1 MICRSPR
8 KWRFIFLYCNAMSNI
23 LCTKNNHQSPKQNQD
38 LKNPNPPIPPI
49 TRWFVGPPTNG
60 NLFVCIDM
68 PVRYSPHANQS
79 PIAKRQ
85 SLITKQKPRLKNPPK
100 TKSPNYPNHP
110 MICGSK
116 PPLQMEIY
124 LFSLHCNAMSDT
136 LCSKTNQQSPIT
148 NHQNKT
154 KT

>member
-8 KWRFIFLYCNAMSNI
+8 KWRFIFLYYNAMSNI

-85 SLITKQKPRLKNPPK
+85 SLITKQKPRLKNSPPPQNQIPQ
-100 TKSPNYPNHP
+100 SPYDLWVT
-110 MICGSK
+110 
-116 PPLQMEIY
+116 LQMEIY
-124 LFSLHCNAMSDT
+124 LFALHCNAMSDT